1 VRVRVEVEDVGR
13 RLWHVRLLLLLSP
26 TTVNP
31 PAVRLL
37 LPRHLRCDSLSKGGL
52 RLEPLQVLLLRWL
65 VLLLLLLI
73 VRLGGLLLLGLVRGG
88 EVLILLVCLLGG
100 VGSLDLRVPRRG
112 ALEDGRLCPCEGI
125 VGPVGGHSRDE
136 DEEG

>member
-1 VRVRVEVEDVGR
+1 M
-13 RLWHVRLLLLLSP
+13 LLLSSS
-26 TTVNP
+26 TVNP
-31 PAVRLL
+31 PTVRLL
-37 LPRHLRCDSLSKGGL
+37 LPRHLRCDSLSKRGL
-52 RLEPLQVLLLRWL
+52 RLEPLQVLLLLWL

-125 VGPVGGHSRDE
+125 VGPVGSHSRDE